1 MVESEF
7 ERLGRTVTQM
17 VERFSKLKEERIDLV
32 ARLEQSEKTIL
43 DLRSQLEELSN
54 QKSQAKGKL
63 DGLITRLEKLDF

>member
-17 VERFSKLKEERIDLV
+17 VERFSKLKDERIDLV

-43 DLRSQLEELSN
+43 DLRRQLEELSN
-54 QKSQAKGKL
+54 RKSQAKGKL
-63 DGLITRLEKLDF
+63 DGLISRLEKLDF

>member
-17 VERFSKLKEERIDLV
+17 VERFSTLKGEKIDLV
-32 ARLEQSEKTIL
+32 ARLEQSERTIL
-43 DLRSQLEELSN
+43 DLRRQLEELSN

-63 DGLITRLEKLDF
+63 DGLISRLEKLDF

>member
-17 VERFSKLKEERIDLV
+17 IERFSKLKDERIDLV